1 MSLVKPIYHA
11 CLSTMLSV
19 NYCSEPAAEVPGE
32 LVGTRAA
39 GRYPQVL
46 IDRFEVRLR
55 IYISYRFPGDADT
68 ADLGPHFETQGSTRV
83 LCVSC
88 LEPIAYVH
96 S

>member
-1 MSLVKPIYHA
+1 MRLVKPKYCA

-19 NYCSEPAAEVPGE
+19 NYWSEPAAELPGE

-39 GRYPQVL
+39 GCCPQVL

-55 IYISYRFPGDADT
+55 IYSSYRFPGDADT
-68 ADLGPHFETQGSTRV
+68 ADLGPHSEIQCASYFI
-83 LCVSC
+83 LF
-88 LEPIAYVH
+88 ANFH